1 MEAIE
6 HVPTTLATVNA
17 ILNTIAFILLIL
29 GWRAIRSGNQ
39 ELHKKFMVAALG
51 VSAAFLTC
59 YLIHH
64 YQVGS
69 VKFQGEGLI
78 RTVYF
83 LILVPHVILAAAMTP
98 AIIVMVVFAFMG
110 KFEKHKRIAKIVWP
124 VWAYVSVT
132 GVLVYLMLYHL

>member
-1 MEAIE
+1 METIE
-6 HVPTTLATVNA
+6 HVPTTLASVNA
-17 ILNTIAFILLIL
+17 ILNTIAFILLVL
-29 GWRAIRSGNQ
+29 GYRAIRKGDQ
-39 ELHKKFMVAALG
+39 QLHKKFMVSALA

-69 VKFQGEGLI
+69 VKFQGEGFI
-78 RTVYF
+78 RTLYF
-83 LILVPHVILAAAMTP
+83 LILVPHVILAALMTP
-98 AIIVMVVFAFMG
+98 AIVVMVVFAFLG
-110 KFEKHKRIAKIVWP
+110 KFEKHKKIARIVWP